1 MEVTTKQDELCIVS
15 DAETM
20 LTSVFYDD
28 QYMFSFE
35 AEYTS
40 ELHRELVSCLDER
53 DVEESLWQVYY
64 AYLVFR
70 N

>member
-53 DVEESLWQVYY
+53 DVDESLWQVYH
-64 AYLVFR
+64 ACIEK

>member
-20 LTSVFYDD
+20 LTNVFYEGD
-28 QYMFSFE
+28 YMFSFE

-64 AYLVFR
+64 ENLLY
-70 N
+70 